1 MSTPLVIFDCDG
13 VLVDSE
19 PISIGLLIEHC
30 RSSGFEITEAQAYE
44 AFLGK
49 PLADAAENA
58 KALFDQEI
66 APVDLPD
73 FQLKILSNYRTS
85 LKPVLGVSD
94 ALASLEVAKC
104 VASSS
109 NLARIRKSLTLTGLH
124 DHFGQHLFSTD
135 LVQRGKPRPDVFLY
149 AAKRMNASPDTS
161 VVVEDSPAG
170 IRAAKAAGMRV
181 IAFCGASHGKPA
193 RLKDRLAALQPD
205 LLIDDMSHLK
215 PSIEKLL
222 ITAA

>member
-1 MSTPLVIFDCDG
+1 MNAPLVIFDCDG

-19 PISIGLLIEHC
+19 PISIGLLVEHC
-30 RSSGFEITEAQAYE
+30 RASKLEITEAQAYE

-49 PLADAAENA
+49 PLADASESA
-58 KALFDQEI
+58 KSLFGRDI
-66 APVDLPD
+66 APVDLLD
-73 FQLKILSNYRTS
+73 FQIKILEAFRRS
-85 LKPVLGVSD
+85 LEPVSGVSD
-94 ALASLEVAKC
+94 ALSALDMAKC

-109 NLARIRKSLTLTGLH
+109 NMSRIRMSLTLTGLD
-124 DHFGQHLFSTD
+124 DHFREHFFSTD
-135 LVQRGKPRPDVFLY
+135 LVQRGKPHPDVFLH
-149 AAKRMNASPDTS
+149 AVHQMNAIPECT

-181 IAFCGASHGKPA
+181 IGFCGASHSEPA
-193 RLKDRLAALQPD
+193 KLKDRLAVLQPD

-222 ITAA
+222 APVA